1 MPVKNSNMP
10 TVDWVPLQT
19 PGALGKHHG
28 IIDNLPQVSSFIPSP
43 RNPPALQHSSPTC
56 CTPPSALPQPAP
68 HPDTTTSLRLASG
81 TSLCHSRAPQP
92 PPLPLL
98 AATTA
103 SHPAPGTGRINF
115 TLSLSSVP
123 YTGP

>member
-10 TVDWVPLQT
+10 TVDWVHQQT

-28 IIDNLPQVSSFIPSP
+28 ILDNLPQVSSFHPFSKNSARLAALVPGLLHPAHCPSP
-43 RNPPALQHSSPTC
+43 HRTPAPPPLPALPLA
-56 CTPPSALPQPAP
+56 SAFATAP
-68 HPDTTTSLRLASG
+68 H
-81 TSLCHSRAPQP
+81 P

-115 TLSLSSVP
+115 TLSLTSVP